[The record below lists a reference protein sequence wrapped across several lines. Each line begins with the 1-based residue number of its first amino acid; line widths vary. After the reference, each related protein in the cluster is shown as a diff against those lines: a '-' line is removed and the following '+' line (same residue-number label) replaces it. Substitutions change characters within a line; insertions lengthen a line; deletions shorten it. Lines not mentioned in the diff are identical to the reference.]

1 MFNHAVDCLNC
12 VVSCHMSV
20 STHFTLIIHFKCL
33 IMLYLYLLNHN
44 HNILQNMSHFFSEW
58 MWHVPRLP
66 GYLVR
71 LSGISL
77 CARRACKFVQLHRQT
92 LGKRA
97 TEAHCWRPPAAFHA
111 KPWPFKNKKKKRGP
125 IPFHSIR
132 FRFHYLFVFAYNR
145 TLWFL
150 VWGPY
155 PFYATTR
162 GFWFIR
168 VWWMTMSA
176 VLSIISF
183 RELSFSFF
191 GFRTL
196 LIGGLYLIIEVL
208 KIRANS
214 RNFLIQEFVSI
225 ICYFLYSF

>member
-12 VVSCHMSV
+12 VVSCHISV

-58 MWHVPRLP
+58 MWHGPRLP

-111 KPWPFKNKKKKRGP
+111 KPWPFKNKKKKRTHS
-125 IPFHSIR
+125 IPFDSIPFSLSFCFCIQSNALVPGLR
-132 FRFHYLFVFAYNR
+132 SIS
-145 TLWFL
+145 FL
-150 VWGPY
+150 CDDARILIY
-155 PFYATTR
+155 TSMMNDNER
-162 GFWFIR
+162 GFVYYFVSGIKFFI
-168 VWWMTMSA
+168 
-176 VLSIISF
+176 F
-183 RELSFSFF
+183 SFSHTSYR
-191 GFRTL
+191 G
-196 LIGGLYLIIEVL
+196 IIFDNRSAED
-208 KIRANS
+208 
-214 RNFLIQEFVSI
+214 
-225 ICYFLYSF
+225 

>member
-111 KPWPFKNKKKKRGP
+111 KPWPFKNKKKKED
-125 IPFHSIR
+125 PFHSIR
-132 FRFHYLFVFAYNR
+132 FDSVFIIFLFLHTIERFGSWFEVHILSMRRRADSDLYEYDEWQWARFCLLFR
-145 TLWFL
+145 
-150 VWGPY
+150 
-155 PFYATTR
+155 
-162 GFWFIR
+162 
-168 VWWMTMSA
+168 
-176 VLSIISF
+176 
-183 RELSFSFF
+183 F
-191 GFRTL
+191 G
-196 LIGGLYLIIEVL
+196 Y
-208 KIRANS
+208 
-214 RNFLIQEFVSI
+214 
-225 ICYFLYSF
+225 